1 MAKADLPG
9 ALGRGG
15 PVTANGLV
23 YMGSGFLALALL
35 ARRWLHEDAFFT
47 AMMTF
52 GVLVLAGDIWMFV
65 QAVRSGDTPV
75 AVVEAGLT
83 VVTLMVLW
91 MYWQRWRKGKRKLRD
106 ALGAKSR
113 ALRDA
118 LVRKTRESAQPRPVR
133 VPS

>member
-1 MAKADLPG
+1 MTP
-9 ALGRGG
+9 
-15 PVTANGLV
+15 NGLL
-23 YMGSGFLALALL
+23 YAGMAFWALTFLGQ
-35 ARRWLHEDAFFT
+35 RWLHGDTLFT
-47 AMMTF
+47 AVMAF
-52 GVLVLAGDIWMFV
+52 GMLLVAGDAWLFV

-75 AVVEAGLT
+75 AVVLTGLT

-91 MYWQRWRKGKRKLRD
+91 MYWQRWRKGKRRLRD

-118 LVRKTRESAQPRPVR
+118 LVRKSRESAQPRPVR